1 MNGCR
6 HLSYNPNSVY
16 IVLKRDC
23 RKRQAI
29 DTIRDKL
36 PIENR
41 HKKRSCLH
49 KQLLDY
55 LIVGVNGFEPSTPC
69 SQSRCANR
77 TALHPVT
84 RIDLPAD
91 RGAKVRF
98 YFKKQNIHPRFFING
113 GMIHT

>member
-41 HKKRSCLH
+41 YEKKEL
-49 KQLLDY
+49 
-55 LIVGVNGFEPSTPC
+55 PS
-69 SQSRCANR
+69 
-77 TALHPVT
+77 
-84 RIDLPAD
+84 
-91 RGAKVRF
+91 
-98 YFKKQNIHPRFFING
+98 
-113 GMIHT
+113 